1 MSNVWTGL
9 AKRNKWGKDNASTY
23 LGAGR
28 GNIPW
33 KLSFKVFFYKKRRW
47 GQWPEK
53 YLGAV
58 SAFLTTQNTQILK
71 FHRSDKTNKTFS
83 CFAKLYLLL
92 LLINEHN
99 CSLMDFKIDIKT
111 YDTFQ
116 PNENYYPMKHP
127 NFDYALRKPFHMIQ
141 DCLRIIIGICTGR
154 TGTLDMSP
162 FVPSVW
168 KITTPGWVNAC

>member
-1 MSNVWTGL
+1 MC
-9 AKRNKWGKDNASTY
+9 
-23 LGAGR
+23 GR
-28 GNIPW
+28 GWPSGTNGARTMPRHIW
-33 KLSFKVFFYKKRRW
+33 ARGEGIFLGKLSFKVFFYKKRRW

-99 CSLMDFKIDIKT
+99 CSLMDFKIDTKT

-154 TGTLDMSP
+154 AGTLDMSP
-162 FVPSVW
+162 FVPSVL
-168 KITTPGWVNAC
+168 KFTTPG